1 MSHDVKKNKLLK
13 KIIGLFGYKI
23 VDKNSAKTERLLES
37 LSFSS
42 GDFIKFLINTKKIN
56 EIIQIG
62 ANDGKSDDFLRESIN
77 KDTKVL
83 LVEPIESAFIELKKN
98 YSGYNNVKFINKA
111 LDVNRGKKS
120 IYTVNPEHYDYYK
133 KKYKSNNVDW
143 LTVLASF
150 EESHLINHGVK
161 LKHIHSTD
169 VDCMTFN
176 DLIKQYN
183 FNQLDLLIIDTE
195 GYDSILVK
203 NFIEDTNIRPIIIFE
218 WIHMKK
224 DEAKN
229 IIELLEANNYKFLKI
244 NKDLI
249 CIQNSLLFN

>member
-13 KIIGLFGYKI
+13 KIIGFLGYKI
-23 VDKNSAKTERLLES
+23 VDKKSAKTERLIES

-111 LDVNRGKKS
+111 LYNKKS
-120 IYTVNPEHYDYYK
+120 GYYM
-133 KKYKSNNVDW
+133 KSNP
-143 LTVLASF
+143 F
-150 EESHLINHGVK
+150 GK
-161 LKHIHSTD
+161 
-169 VDCMTFN
+169 
-176 DLIKQYN
+176 
-183 FNQLDLLIIDTE
+183 E
-195 GYDSILVK
+195 GDFITGPNISILFSEMIAIWCVSFWE
-203 NFIEDTNIRPIIIFE
+203 NLGCP
-218 WIHMKK
+218 KK
-224 DEAKN
+224 IN
-229 IIELLEANNYKFLKI
+229 IIELGAGNGEMMFQMIKAFNNFNKFLCFLREQFFI
-244 NKDLI
+244 FYTSSI
-249 CIQNSLLFN
+249 CTPSIYC